1 PLIRAPFLPRH
12 RPKIPAAFGDSLR
25 STAPATSRGSTTALG
40 KRSAATAKGWASGR
54 SCDARRNTL
63 NCPILSEGTERAW
76 VPGRRGWRAE
86 IRGFSIRPPKEI
98 GRKTGIERDDAEQ
111 SKVRACPFPS
121 SAQHAVTK
129 AKVPVSFQGRRVA
142 CPHCKGSFAVARQ
155 PSPEEDV

>member
-1 PLIRAPFLPRH
+1 
-12 RPKIPAAFGDSLR
+12 
-25 STAPATSRGSTTALG
+25 
-40 KRSAATAKGWASGR
+40 
-54 SCDARRNTL
+54 
-63 NCPILSEGTERAW
+63 EGTERAW

-121 SAQHAVTK
+121 SAKHAVTK

-142 CPHCKGSFAVARQ
+142 CQHCKGSFAVARQ
-155 PSPEEDV
+155 PSPEEDVQDFCSFHWPLFSTVTGPPAGVSSTTCPRKAAIARNCSSVMFLALI